1 MSEIRFSSKEH
12 EKFFYQ
18 MLAKCGKHDS
28 YYSSFFYCVG
38 ISEDTRNHV
47 DRMFDFKERLIK
59 PEALHEGWQTGGS
72 ARLTRLAFNLWNGY
86 VEKGEESLSTPY
98 EMFDCGYAPYFYEA
112 IRIKYYS
119 DFNPDCSYH
128 VNDHNNRCW
137 SVHWNFAVYENRA
150 GCEPKRKPIC
160 NISSTQQ
167 GTSTETP

>member
-1 MSEIRFSSKEH
+1 MNNEKQGTGNRHNLWRFFSAGKGGNYVRNQIFI
-12 EKFFYQ
+12 KGTRTVFYQ

-112 IRIKYYS
+112 IRIKYPEYCRDLPQVS
-119 DFNPDCSYH
+119 
-128 VNDHNNRCW
+128 
-137 SVHWNFAVYENRA
+137 
-150 GCEPKRKPIC
+150 KK
-160 NISSTQQ
+160 
-167 GTSTETP
+167 ETNHER

>member
-98 EMFDCGYAPYFYEA
+98 EMFDCGHAPYFYEA
-112 IRIKYYS
+112 IRIKYPEYCRELPQVS
-119 DFNPDCSYH
+119 
-128 VNDHNNRCW
+128 
-137 SVHWNFAVYENRA
+137 
-150 GCEPKRKPIC
+150 KK
-160 NISSTQQ
+160 
-167 GTSTETP
+167 ETTHER

>member
-12 EKFFYQ
+12 ERFFYQ

-112 IRIKYYS
+112 IRMKSPEYCQKLLGEIRACLKKAFRNLQAPVCGICYPHS
-119 DFNPDCSYH
+119 DKISH
-128 VNDHNNRCW
+128 KLGLAAH
-137 SVHWNFAVYENRA
+137 E
-150 GCEPKRKPIC
+150 KPF
-160 NISSTQQ
+160 SDTL
-167 GTSTETP
+167 

>member
-47 DRMFDFKERLIK
+47 
-59 PEALHEGWQTGGS
+59 LHEGWQTGGS

-98 EMFDCGYAPYFYEA
+98 EMFDCGYASYFYEA
-112 IRIKYYS
+112 IRMKYPEYCRELPQVS
-119 DFNPDCSYH
+119 
-128 VNDHNNRCW
+128 
-137 SVHWNFAVYENRA
+137 
-150 GCEPKRKPIC
+150 KK
-160 NISSTQQ
+160 
-167 GTSTETP
+167 ETNHER

>member
-1 MSEIRFSSKEH
+1 MAFFSAGKGGNYVRNQIFIKGTRKVFLSDVSKMR
-12 EKFFYQ
+12 KARQ
-18 MLAKCGKHDS
+18 L
-28 YYSSFFYCVG
+28 YSSFFYFVG

-112 IRIKYYS
+112 IRMKYPEY
-119 DFNPDCSYH
+119 C
-128 VNDHNNRCW
+128 R
-137 SVHWNFAVYENRA
+137 EL
-150 GCEPKRKPIC
+150 PKVSKK
-160 NISSTQQ
+160 
-167 GTSTETP
+167 ETNHER

>member
-1 MSEIRFSSKEH
+1 MKSKALEIVTICGVFLVPEKEATMSEIRFSSKEH

-38 ISEDTRNHV
+38 ISKDTRNHV

-112 IRIKYYS
+112 IRMKYPEYCRELPQVS
-119 DFNPDCSYH
+119 
-128 VNDHNNRCW
+128 
-137 SVHWNFAVYENRA
+137 
-150 GCEPKRKPIC
+150 KK
-160 NISSTQQ
+160 
-167 GTSTETP
+167 ETNHER

>member
-1 MSEIRFSSKEH
+1 MKSKALEIVTICGVFLVPEKEATMSGIRFSSKEH

-59 PEALHEGWQTGGS
+59 PGALHEGWQTGGS

-112 IRIKYYS
+112 IRIKYPEYCRELPQVS
-119 DFNPDCSYH
+119 
-128 VNDHNNRCW
+128 
-137 SVHWNFAVYENRA
+137 
-150 GCEPKRKPIC
+150 KK
-160 NISSTQQ
+160 
-167 GTSTETP
+167 ETNHER

>member
-1 MSEIRFSSKEH
+1 MWRFFSAGKGEKYVRNQIFIKGTRKVFLSDVSKMR
-12 EKFFYQ
+12 KARQLLQFI
-18 MLAKCGKHDS
+18 
-28 YYSSFFYCVG
+28 FYCVG

-112 IRIKYYS
+112 IRIKYPEYCREL
-119 DFNPDCSYH
+119 PQ
-128 VNDHNNRCW
+128 VN
-137 SVHWNFAVYENRA
+137 
-150 GCEPKRKPIC
+150 KK
-160 NISSTQQ
+160 
-167 GTSTETP
+167 ETNHER

>member
-112 IRIKYYS
+112 IRMKYPEYCRNRRN
-119 DFNPDCSYH
+119 FPDRGCPGILQSGI
-128 VNDHNNRCW
+128 
-137 SVHWNFAVYENRA
+137 SATAVYPQYGSPA
-150 GCEPKRKPIC
+150 
-160 NISSTQQ
+160 
-167 GTSTETP
+167 